1 MYKTPTIFGKLL
13 EKQVPFAAYHTDL
26 PLLSLWGDQFDPWV
40 QPLDDY
46 FEACDQG
53 TLANVVAISPAF
65 AGDLRT
71 DDHSQ
76 GDVRLGQRFIREVF
90 DAFVQSKQ
98 WERGLFILTYDEWG
112 GFFDHVK
119 PPTLPDQRASADL
132 ENDFGLAGFRVPTI
146 LASPY
151 ARQNYVDHRVYDHT
165 STLRFVEWRFLGAP
179 PEGAG
184 RRQHLEPHPP
194 RPPRQQRR
202 AVPRRDPSRSGARV
216 RPRTRSRSGPTAWPA
231 PRTRSPPPRR
241 SPRASTPTRSWSRRS
256 SRRCSTASTAKVEH
270 TPWFDV
276 DLKGA

>member
-1 MYKTPTIFGKLL
+1 MYKTPTIFDKLL

-26 PLLSLWGDQFDPWV
+26 PLLSLWGDQFDQWI

-46 FEACDQG
+46 FDACDQG

-90 DAFVQSKQ
+90 DAFAQSKQ

-119 PPTLPDQRASADL
+119 PPTLPDERASADL

-184 RRQHLEPHPP
+184 GDSTWNLTLRDRHANNVAAALGATHPDPELGFDLNEVEIGPYSLACPPDTVTATAGAPRGRAP
-194 RPPRQQRR
+194 RP
-202 AVPRRDPSRSGARV
+202 V
-216 RPRTRSRSGPTAWPA
+216 RGLV
-231 PRTRSPPPRR
+231 
-241 SPRASTPTRSWSRRS
+241 RS
-256 SRRCSTASTAKVEH
+256 SRRCSTASTGRSS
-270 TPWFDV
+270 TRP
-276 DLKGA
+276 GSTST